1 MVNQVQE
8 AAVRSCL
15 ESRRCDDLTA
25 CVRGGPASN
34 PLPARHLP
42 ATCPPSRW

>member
-15 ESRRCDDLTA
+15 ESRRCDDLPA
-25 CVRGGPASN
+25 RVLGGSDSN
-34 PLPARHLP
+34 PPPARYLP
-42 ATCPPSRW
+42 ATCPPSPW